1 MTAQHVN
8 EQRSMREPH
17 QGRLPLDHPRRAEVL
32 AEHDRALAAGATGY
46 RDPVS
51 GFFVMTA
58 TYLAA
63 RGTCCG
69 NGCRHCPYC

>member
-1 MTAQHVN
+1 MTAQQVN
-8 EQRSMREPH
+8 EERSLSEPH
-17 QGRLPLDHPRRAEVL
+17 TSRLALDHPRRTEIL
-32 AEHDRALAAGATGY
+32 AAHERALADGDAGY
-46 RDPVS
+46 RDPAT

-58 TYLAA
+58 VYLAA